1 MPNAEAAEL
10 MKLVASTN
18 SSVKLDL
25 SGFSTAGE
33 YVEASPVLGRDG
45 FSGRSSNPFSE
56 DAPPGLAQNGSSRPD
71 KMRRWPSSGHQ
82 PAKMVVVDISSAE
95 NTPVTTPVHTPGGM
109 GGGGGLGGMGRGSA
123 LPVSPPRPPSRV
135 DTSRSGSAATAAAAA
150 PSLNPFVE
158 ERRSPSTSPTNP
170 FVTTSSSLNPFA
182 GGDDGEQR
190 AAESEKKGGGGGGR
204 RAEGE
209 EEAPPVVEEKA
220 GEATAAAPPPPPPP
234 SGESNNPKKPPPLPP
249 RRPAS
254 HTLTDQHPSQPSA
267 ATAGEGSGGHSG
279 PASPRSAV
287 SSATCDS
294 SSGGGHGD
302 GSEAGPG
309 VGSVD
314 PLTGDDGIAGAKY
327 LVVNKARTLLILDT
341 GKNFDVREME
351 QHLPTNNY
359 TLLPSRKD
367 LIERERRRSSD
378 SPIPVT
384 PTPPATNSS
393 TEPLLSTA
401 AAKPNS
407 PSPRSSLSASVAASM
422 SAAVGS
428 TTSRKEKAK
437 SLGSM
442 MRRKLGKVKTAS
454 GASSP
459 SRTSSSSFG
468 GGGGGGG
475 GDALVDV
482 EGSGGAGGA
491 GERSSVGSGMGAAA
505 KAARGALAGI
515 RVSFKGKEAS
525 EALKGL
531 MLFQELRCHDGPI
544 WTAAFN
550 QSGQFLATAGQ
561 DARIL
566 LHRVGDTRDD
576 LQGDKAGDGDSG
588 GDGGSKAA
596 APDSAS
602 NGAEG
607 SGRPWSQKGRPEPG
621 TGGVESVDGGIGGDG
636 TVSEDATTKGS
647 GRPPLSGSIGGSGG
661 GGGRGS
667 DGRAL
672 STVMIDPEPW
682 QIWEAHKGD
691 VVAISWSR
699 NDFLLSASL
708 DKTVRLWH
716 TTQAGCLH
724 CFQHADTVTSVD
736 FHPLLEHFFLSGCFD
751 KKIRVWNIRDGRVQE
766 WQQAPDMVTAAKFSL
781 DGQMIVAGLYMGQVL
796 FYQTEGMRYFTQI
809 ECRNRRGTKK
819 RGCKVSGFAFRR
831 TAFGGGDEAGGGKK
845 DAGVDGSRAGGVGG
859 SNRSAGCSPTGG
871 RRSEPV
877 TSSPAFGGPVGR
889 GGEGGAAGGVGGGVA
904 GGAGSHFPEQLL
916 VTTNDSRLRLYNTDD
931 FGMNAKYKGFANDT
945 LQITATFSEDGK
957 QIISGSENG
966 KVYVWTTGV
975 VAGTSPSTLP
985 GVGGGGVGGGGRI
998 PGVGASAAAA
1008 TSPSPA
1014 VAPTQKDTNTR
1025 HESFHATSEA
1035 PKIVTTACFVP
1046 ESTSRA
1052 CVQAVR
1058 GGLSGPVEESGGYGG
1073 CMILATDYNGCVR
1086 VYCKSAV
1093 LLS

>member
-25 SGFSTAGE
+25 SAFSTAGE

-45 FSGRSSNPFSE
+45 FSGRSSNPFNE
-56 DAPPGLAQNGSSRPD
+56 DAQPGLAQNGRGRPD
-71 KMRRWPSSGHQ
+71 KMQRWPSSGHQ

-109 GGGGGLGGMGRGSA
+109 GGGGMGRGSA

-135 DTSRSGSAATAAAAA
+135 DTSRSSSAAAAAAGA

-158 ERRSPSTSPTNP
+158 ERRSPSASPTNP
-170 FVTTSSSLNPFA
+170 FVTASSSLNPFA
-182 GGDDGEQR
+182 GGDDGERQ
-190 AAESEKKGGGGGGR
+190 AAESEKKGGGGGGGGWR
-204 RAEGE
+204 TGGE

-220 GEATAAAPPPPPPP
+220 GAATAASPPPPPPP

-254 HTLTDQHPSQPSA
+254 HTPTDQHPPQPSA

-279 PASPRSAV
+279 PASPRSTV

-294 SSGGGHGD
+294 SGGGGHGD

-309 VGSVD
+309 VGSAD
-314 PLTGDDGIAGAKY
+314 PSTGDDGIAGAKY
-327 LVVNKARTLLILDT
+327 LVVNKDT

-378 SPIPVT
+378 NPVPVT
-384 PTPPATNSS
+384 PTPPATDSS
-393 TEPLLSTA
+393 TEPSLSLA
-401 AAKPNS
+401 AAAGPAAGAAKPNS

-459 SRTSSSSFG
+459 SRPSSSSFG
-468 GGGGGGG
+468 GGGGGGV

-525 EALKGL
+525 ETLTGL

-550 QSGQFLATAGQ
+550 QSGEFLATAGQ

-576 LQGDKAGDGDSG
+576 LRGEKAGDGDSG

-602 NGAEG
+602 TGAEG
-607 SGRPWSQKGRPEPG
+607 SGRPRSEKGRPEPG
-621 TGGVESVDGGIGGDG
+621 TRGVESVDCGNGGDG

-647 GRPPLSGSIGGSGG
+647 GRPPLSGSVGGSGG

-716 TTQAGCLH
+716 TTQASCLH

-845 DAGVDGSRAGGVGG
+845 DAGVDGSGAGGVGG
-859 SNRSAGCSPTGG
+859 SNRSAGSSPTTG

-877 TSSPAFGGPVGR
+877 TPSPAFGGPVGR
-889 GGEGGAAGGVGGGVA
+889 GGEGGAAGGVGGVIA
-904 GGAGSHFPEQLL
+904 GGAGSHVPEQLL

-966 KVYVWTTGV
+966 KVYVWSTGV

-985 GVGGGGVGGGGRI
+985 GVGGGGGGGRI

-1052 CVQAVR
+1052 CVRAVR